1 MKISTDIDIDVQNR
15 NEALK
20 HLPHFAA
27 SIITNTET
35 RKHNTSVYFQNMPV
49 NPITGFAAI
58 DYKEADDLGYFKI
71 DFLNLNLLKDITS
84 QEHLVRLMD
93 KEPNWS
99 LLENRQFVN
108 ELFHIHDHFD
118 VINKLKPKT
127 VVQLAMALAIIRPAK
142 RILIDKNWGEIEKDI
157 WVKPSDGSYYFK
169 KAHAISYALNIVVQ
183 MNLLEE
189 L

>member
-1 MKISTDIDIDVQNR
+1 MKISTDIDIDVQDR

-20 HLPHFAA
+20 YLPHFDA

-35 RKHNTSVYFQNMPV
+35 RKHNTSVYFQNMPI
-49 NPITGFAAI
+49 NPLTGLAAI
-58 DYKEADDLGYFKI
+58 DYKKADELGYFKV

-93 KEPNWS
+93 KEPNWL

-118 VINKLKPKT
+118 VVNKLKPKT
-127 VVQLAMALAIIRPAK
+127 VEQLGMTLAIIRPAK
-142 RILIDKNWGEIEKDI
+142 RNLINKTWSEIEKDVWI
-157 WVKPSDGSYYFK
+157 KPTDGSYYFK

-189 L
+189 V

>member
-15 NEALK
+15 SEALK
-20 HLPHFAA
+20 YLPHLSA
-27 SIITNTET
+27 SMITGTET
-35 RKHNTSVYFQNMPV
+35 KKHNTSVYFQNIPV
-49 NPITGFAAI
+49 NPVTGFAAI

-99 LLENRQFVN
+99 LLGNRQFVN

-118 VINKLKPKT
+118 VINKLRPKT

-142 RILIDKNWGEIEKDI
+142 KHLIDKNWDEIEKSV
-157 WVKPSDGSYYFK
+157 WVKPTDGSYYFK
-169 KAHAISYALNIVVQ
+169 KSHSIAYSLNIVVQ
-183 MNLLEE
+183 INLLEE